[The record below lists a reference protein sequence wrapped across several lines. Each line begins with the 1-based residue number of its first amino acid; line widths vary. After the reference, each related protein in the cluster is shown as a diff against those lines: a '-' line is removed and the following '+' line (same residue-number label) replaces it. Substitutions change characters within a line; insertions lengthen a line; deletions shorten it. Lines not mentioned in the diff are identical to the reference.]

1 MLSVGGR
8 RSVAHGLAVRRS
20 VSAARRSYTTASS
33 SSAWPAPRDISLDC
47 AASRAAR
54 SKSSLVKARRHRTT
68 NERDVVLRSVSAME
82 DGEPLL
88 YLSGTAPARRQV
100 TTTPPVGPV
109 ISTLCLRVD
118 PVAARQ
124 AHHGSWRSYAA
135 AGASAPVINGCSPRL
150 IPRPRCTP
158 EPRFVTWLRGTRI
171 QKRIPAL

>member
-20 VSAARRSYTTASS
+20 VSAARRHTQQHPAPALGRRLETCHWIAQHACCESEVFSREGKASS
-33 SSAWPAPRDISLDC
+33 NDER
-47 AASRAAR
+47 
-54 SKSSLVKARRHRTT
+54 
-68 NERDVVLRSVSAME
+68 ERDVVLRSVSAME
-82 DGEPLL
+82 DGKPLYAFQGL
-88 YLSGTAPARRQV
+88 RQRAGKSRLDPAGRPGDQHAVSG
-100 TTTPPVGPV
+100 
-109 ISTLCLRVD
+109 VD
-118 PVAARQ
+118 PVAQRQ
-124 AHHGSWRSYAA
+124 AHHGLAVDAA